1 MKDLCI
7 LARITRGI
15 HKEVGP
21 LEIVL
26 RPPVS
31 PVWTDDSYIY
41 IWRSL
46 KVDSNLL
53 VGTAKEVTIL
63 TGGAGAQ
70 WAFLHS
76 YGINYFVLLK
86 GASVLPRPA
95 LQ

>member
-1 MKDLCI
+1 MSHLYR
-7 LARITRGI
+7 LYGRTI
-15 HKEVGP
+15 H
-21 LEIVL
+21 I
-26 RPPVS
+26 
-31 PVWTDDSYIY
+31 D

-46 KVDSNLL
+46 KADSNLL

-76 YGINYFVLLK
+76 HAINYFVLLK
-86 GASVLPRPA
+86 GASVFPRPA